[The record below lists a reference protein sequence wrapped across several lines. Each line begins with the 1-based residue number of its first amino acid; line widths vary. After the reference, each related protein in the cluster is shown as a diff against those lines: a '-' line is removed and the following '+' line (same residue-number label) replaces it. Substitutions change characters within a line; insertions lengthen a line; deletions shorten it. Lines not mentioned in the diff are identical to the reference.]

1 MVGRTLAVLLVSIGV
16 LGATASAS
24 PAKPRKRGP
33 VDAKV
38 TLDRTRAASVPIT
51 VAVGGSIALKAPN
64 GTKVTIRFPAGAVEE
79 DTLVTATL
87 VKRLASRV
95 TRTGMLAGVQLAPD
109 GLLLRKAATVRF
121 SRRGKRRKGTQLVF
135 VGSHGDGKDLY
146 RLPPPV
152 RTAGQGKTRRYV
164 TTGSPVVSIL
174 HFSTVNAFDWS
185 TATLGD
191 IDAILY
197 PEVGI
202 DRVSQRLAQLL
213 RDKNA
218 TEADLL
224 AVFDEERKRFI
235 DPLVALASQR
245 LTKSCSLPAIRGAV
259 VTVRIALSFER
270 GMQLMGLSKG
280 FSDPAVGTLMTK
292 TGNCMATL
300 CPSTGDP
307 RAAGYFVGLARQLA
321 LVGGASEA
329 FLDALVENMRRCGVY
344 ELSIDSRIDTSG
356 PDGNLSWQVAG
367 KVTVTPSLTG
377 AEQPHA
383 RGALTHVAF
392 TGATTAFCAV
402 TAVSRTTPGEF
413 ELDDLQFTPFDPENP
428 TEDPVASVRIKI
440 TTPPSETYHSTLT
453 GGKNCGTQPPPD
465 YELPWWYTGFLA
477 EHPDFTFPGSDFVR
491 AAPPVAALAVYSP
504 RTIDLGNGS
513 LSENTKIEIIHTP
526 EPPVPL
532 PDPDPKPA
540 R

>member
-1 MVGRTLAVLLVSIGV
+1 MFGRTLAVLLVSIGV
-16 LGATASAS
+16 LAATASAS
-24 PAKPRKRGP
+24 PAKPHARGP
-33 VDAKV
+33 VDARL
-38 TLDRTRAASVPIT
+38 TLERTRAATVPIT
-51 VAVGGSIALKAPN
+51 VAAGGSIALKAPN
-64 GTKVTIRFPAGAVEE
+64 GTKVTISFPAGAVEE

-95 TRTGMLAGVQLAPD
+95 TGTGMLAGVQLAPE

-121 SRRGKRRKGTQLVF
+121 SRRGTRRKGTQLVF

-152 RTAGQGKTRRYV
+152 RASGQGKARRYV

-185 TATLGD
+185 KATLQD

-197 PEVGI
+197 PEVGV

-213 RDKNA
+213 RDKN
-218 TEADLL
+218 TNEAEYL
-224 AVFDEERKRFI
+224 AVFDEERQRFI
-235 DPLVALASQR
+235 DPLVAVASQR
-245 LTKSCSLPAIRGAV
+245 LTKSCSPAAIRGAI
-259 VTVRIALSFER
+259 VTLRIALSFER
-270 GMQLMGLSKG
+270 GMQLIGLSKG
-280 FSDPAVGTLMTK
+280 FSDPKVGAMMTQ
-292 TGNCMATL
+292 TGSCMVTL

-307 RAAGYFVGLARQLA
+307 RAATYFINLARHLA
-321 LVGGASEA
+321 LVGGASEQ

-344 ELSIDSRIDTSG
+344 ELRIDSRIDMNG

-377 AEQPHA
+377 AEQPA

-413 ELDDLQFTPFDPENP
+413 ELDDMQFTAFDPENP

-465 YELPWWYTGFLA
+465 YEVPWWYSGFHA
-477 EHPDFTFPGSDFVR
+477 EHNDFTFPGSDFVR

-526 EPPVPL
+526 EPSVPL
-532 PDPDPKPA
+532 PDPNPTP
-540 R
+540 